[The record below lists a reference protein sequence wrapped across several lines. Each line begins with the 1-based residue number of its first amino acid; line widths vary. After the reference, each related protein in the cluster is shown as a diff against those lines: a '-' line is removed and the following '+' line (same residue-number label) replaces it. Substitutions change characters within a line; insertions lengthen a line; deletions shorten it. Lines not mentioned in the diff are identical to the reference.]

1 MKKNYLVIVGGLLS
15 CISHAQL
22 GINTIPHES
31 TIFDMSK
38 SSKGFLL
45 SKMELKTPQ
54 ASEPVKEVKDGLIV
68 YNSTKN
74 NSLYE
79 TYYVW
84 NNNKWEPVFN
94 EQRAVAEFTSTGIH
108 ASALG
113 YNPNGE
119 GNSAPDEFAFENVT
133 AKKVKPCV
141 KYTDTYKDA
150 IEHTYC
156 AYKLSDNIDWSQAFN
171 LAKSLKGYLTVITT
185 NNEWNFINDNI
196 IKAKGKELNNAI
208 WLGYTK
214 IATPGNAAKYNWIT
228 NEKSVYNWGLE
239 SNVQASFIANQPE
252 NASLNTISKCTY
264 ILPTATNTDRKWSSS
279 DCTTT
284 TNHKNFIIEFS
295 K

>member
-1 MKKNYLVIVGGLLS
+1 MTKNYLVMVGGLLS
-15 CISHAQL
+15 CISYAQL
-22 GINTIPHES
+22 GINTVPHES

-94 EQRAVAEFTSTGIH
+94 EQRPVAEFTSTGIH

-113 YNPNGE
+113 YNPSGE
-119 GNSAPDEFAFENVT
+119 GNSTPDEFAFENVT

-171 LAKSLKGYLTVITT
+171 LAKSLKGYLTTITT
-185 NNEWNFINDNI
+185 NNEWNNIKSNFIDQPEASNSNI
-196 IKAKGKELNNAI
+196 WI
-208 WLGYTK
+208 GYNK
-214 IATPGNAAKYNWIT
+214 ITEPGNNPEYTWISG
-228 NEKSVYNWGLE
+228 EKSMIDWSNTSNLHANFDGTLKDKCVYI
-239 SNVQASFIANQPE
+239 SNDTNKTWTSKTCDYKVN
-252 NASLNTISKCTY
+252 LNY
-264 ILPTATNTDRKWSSS
+264 I
-279 DCTTT
+279 
-284 TNHKNFIIEFS
+284 IVEFQ

>member
-15 CISHAQL
+15 YISHAQL

-113 YNPNGE
+113 YNPSGE

-185 NNEWNFINDNI
+185 NNEWNNI
-196 IKAKGKELNNAI
+196 KLNFVDQPEASNSNI
-208 WLGYTK
+208 WIGYNK
-214 IATPGNAAKYNWIT
+214 ITEPGNNPEYTWISG
-228 NEKSVYNWGLE
+228 EKSMIDWSNTSNLHANFDGKLEDKCVYI
-239 SNVQASFIANQPE
+239 SNDSNKTWTSKTCDYKVN
-252 NASLNTISKCTY
+252 LNY
-264 ILPTATNTDRKWSSS
+264 I
-279 DCTTT
+279 
-284 TNHKNFIIEFS
+284 IVEFQ

>member
-1 MKKNYLVIVGGLLS
+1 MTKNYLVIVGGLLS

-84 NNNKWEPVFN
+84 NNDKWEPVFN

-113 YNPNGE
+113 YNPSGE

-171 LAKSLKGYLTVITT
+171 LAKSLKGYLTTITT
-185 NNEWNFINDNI
+185 NNEWNNIKSNFIDQPEASNSNI
-196 IKAKGKELNNAI
+196 WI
-208 WLGYTK
+208 GYNK
-214 IATPGNAAKYNWIT
+214 ITEPGNNPEYTWISG
-228 NEKSVYNWGLE
+228 EKSMIDWSNTSNLHANFDGTLKDKCVYI
-239 SNVQASFIANQPE
+239 SNDTNKTWTSKTCDYKVN
-252 NASLNTISKCTY
+252 LNY
-264 ILPTATNTDRKWSSS
+264 I
-279 DCTTT
+279 
-284 TNHKNFIIEFS
+284 IVEFQ

>member
-1 MKKNYLVIVGGLLS
+1 MTKNYLVMVGGLLS
-15 CISHAQL
+15 CISYAQL
-22 GINTIPHES
+22 GINTVPHES

-113 YNPNGE
+113 YNPSGE

-171 LAKSLKGYLTVITT
+171 LAKSLKGYLTTITT
-185 NNEWNFINDNI
+185 NNEWNNIKSNFIDQPEASNSNI
-196 IKAKGKELNNAI
+196 WI
-208 WLGYTK
+208 GYNK
-214 IATPGNAAKYNWIT
+214 ITEPGNNPEYTWISG
-228 NEKSVYNWGLE
+228 EKSMIDWSNTSNLHANFDGTLKDKCVYI
-239 SNVQASFIANQPE
+239 SNDTNKTWTSKTCDYKVN
-252 NASLNTISKCTY
+252 LNY
-264 ILPTATNTDRKWSSS
+264 I
-279 DCTTT
+279 
-284 TNHKNFIIEFS
+284 IVEFQ

>member
-1 MKKNYLVIVGGLLS
+1 MTKNYLVMVGGLLS

-84 NNNKWEPVFN
+84 NNDKWEPVFN

-113 YNPNGE
+113 YNPSGE

-171 LAKSLKGYLTVITT
+171 LAKSLKGYLTTITT
-185 NNEWNFINDNI
+185 NNEWNNIKSNFIDQPEASNSNI
-196 IKAKGKELNNAI
+196 WI
-208 WLGYTK
+208 GYNK
-214 IATPGNAAKYNWIT
+214 ITEPGNNPEYTWISG
-228 NEKSVYNWGLE
+228 EKSMIDWSNTSNLHANFDGTLKDKCVYI
-239 SNVQASFIANQPE
+239 SNDTNKTWTSKTCDYKVN
-252 NASLNTISKCTY
+252 LNY
-264 ILPTATNTDRKWSSS
+264 I
-279 DCTTT
+279 
-284 TNHKNFIIEFS
+284 IVEFQ